1 MYDCRLKMGR
11 SMLISGP
18 SSSGKT
24 VFLTSLLMRR
34 HEFFNEQPKR
44 IIWYYGT
51 VNAPNISLGIEK
63 QDEEDIEFKRG
74 LPTESDVSLFKDAL
88 IILDDLMEN
97 AKNNTVTSLFSKV
110 SHHSHCFIVLLV
122 QNFFHVSRSQS
133 LNCHYL
139 VFLKNPRDKL
149 LISILSRQMFPNNSK
164 FLVDAFHDATD
175 NKLYAHLFLDLCAD
189 TPEAIRVRSD
199 IFNENSVM
207 TVYLPNKYKQFSS
220 D

>member
-1 MYDCRLKMGR
+1 MNANEVYDCRLKMGR

-24 VFLTSLLMRR
+24 VFLTRLLMRR
-34 HEFFNEQPKR
+34 SEFFNEEANK

-51 VNAPNISLGIEK
+51 IETPSIPIA
-63 QDEEDIEFKRG
+63 EIEFKKG
-74 LPTESDVSLFKDAL
+74 LPTESDVRTFRNSI

-97 AKNNTVTSLFSKV
+97 AKNNVVTSLFSKV
-110 SHHSHCFIVLLV
+110 SHHNHCFIVLLV
-122 QNFFHVSRSQS
+122 QNFFHVSLSQS

-149 LISILSRQMFPNNSK
+149 QISILSRQMFPNNSK

-175 NKLYAHLFLDLCAD
+175 DKLYAHLFLDLCAD
-189 TPEAIRVRSD
+189 TPESIRVRSG
-199 IFNENSVM
+199 IFDDRV
-207 TVYLPNKYKQFSS
+207 TVYVPKV
-220 D
+220 

>member
-1 MYDCRLKMGR
+1 
-11 SMLISGP
+11 MLISGP

-24 VFLTSLLMRR
+24 VFLTRLLMRR
-34 HEFFNEQPKR
+34 REFFNEEPKN

-51 VNAPNISLGIEK
+51 TEPPSIPIPE
-63 QDEEDIEFKRG
+63 IEFKHG
-74 LPTESDVSLFKDAL
+74 LPTESNVSTFKDSI

-149 LISILSRQMFPNNSK
+149 QISILSRQMFPNNSK

-175 NKLYAHLFLDLCAD
+175 DKLYAHLFLDLCAD
-189 TPEAIRVRSD
+189 TPEVIRVRSD
-199 IFNENSVM
+199 IFLEDGGRV
-207 TVYLPNKYKQFSS
+207 TVYVPKHKQLSGRGLT
-220 D
+220 